1 MQLSINGKQ
10 MNIGDS
16 LRTHIEDRL
25 PDAIEKYFDN
35 TTNSTV
41 TITKEAHEFVVDI
54 HVHVSKRI
62 VVHGQGHSQ
71 DPYAAYDE
79 AHEHVTKRLRRY
91 KRRLRDHKGRANNEE
106 ILAAQQYVLQPE
118 FEKDVEPDHDDP
130 IIIAE
135 MPAEVETMS
144 VGEAVMRMDLANQP
158 LQLFRSSKHGGI
170 NVVYKRTDGNISWV
184 DPQSN

>member
-10 MNIGDS
+10 MNVGDS

-25 PDAIEKYFDN
+25 PDAVGKYFDN
-35 TTNSTV
+35 STDSTV
-41 TITKEAHEFVVDI
+41 TMTREAHEFVVDI
-54 HVHVSKRI
+54 NVHVSKRI
-62 VVHGQGHSQ
+62 VVHGQGHSV

-91 KRRLRDHKGRANNEE
+91 KRRLRDHKGRAQDD
-106 ILAAQQYVLQPE
+106 ILTAHQYVLQQE
-118 FEKDVEPDHDDP
+118 FDKDEEPDHDDP

-158 LQLFRSSKHGGI
+158 MQLFRSSKHGGI
-170 NVVYKRTDGNISWV
+170 NVVYKRADGNISWV
-184 DPQSN
+184 DPKS

>member
-10 MNIGDS
+10 MNVGDA

-35 TTNSTV
+35 TTDSTV
-41 TITKEAHEFVVDI
+41 TITKEASEFVVDI

-62 VVHGQGHSQ
+62 DVHGQGHSV

-79 AHEHVTKRLRRY
+79 AQEHVAKRLRRY
-91 KRRLRDHKGRANNEE
+91 KRRLRDHKGRSESE
-106 ILAAQQYVLQPE
+106 ILAAQQYVLQSETIDDEPE
-118 FEKDVEPDHDDP
+118 HDEP

-135 MPAEVETMS
+135 MSAEVETMS
-144 VGEAVMRMDLANQP
+144 VGEAVMRMDLSNQP

-170 NVVYKRTDGNISWV
+170 NVVYKRADGNISWV
-184 DPQSN
+184 DPKQPG

>member
-10 MNIGDS
+10 MDVGDA
-16 LRTHIEDRL
+16 LRSHIEDRL
-25 PDAIEKYFDN
+25 PEAIEKYFDN
-35 TTNSTV
+35 TTDSTV
-41 TITKEAHEFVVDI
+41 TITKEAHEFVVDV

-62 VVHGQGHSQ
+62 VVHGQGHST
-71 DPYAAYDE
+71 DPYGAYDE

-91 KRRLRDHKGRANNEE
+91 KRRLRDHKGRAANDD

-118 FEKDVEPDHDDP
+118 TKDEEPEHDDP

-158 LQLFRSSKHGGI
+158 IQLFRSSKHGGI
-170 NVVYKRTDGNISWV
+170 NVVYKRSDGNISWV
-184 DPQSN
+184 DPQQNG